1 MDGWTDRVISTHP
14 IPPTQKGI
22 KTWLERQIFKQIHT
36 YVQTDL
42 HSCIGLPDCPSRCIL
57 VSIREC
63 DHINL
68 CQFLKYKITRAIK
81 VVVNFIHHCNTWN
94 STHGGEG
101 KTSIKRKRK
110 LGGKTSFRNIANSYF
125 FYFSTISCFIAVAK
139 TTQTQSLLTMSMI
152 NINLYILVIFVE

>member
-1 MDGWTDRVISTHP
+1 MDGWMDGWKDGQGDSYLPHSQ
-14 IPPTQKGI
+14 TQKGI

-68 CQFLKYKITRAIK
+68 CQFLKYKITRAIN
-81 VVVNFIHHCNTWN
+81 VVVNCIHHCNTWN

-101 KTSIKRKRK
+101 KTSIKEKENLEVK
-110 LGGKTSFRNIANSYF
+110 QASVILQIHIILF
-125 FYFSTISCFIAVAK
+125 FYYLLFYCHREDYTNAV
-139 TTQTQSLLTMSMI
+139 I
-152 NINLYILVIFVE
+152 GDNEHD